1 MYSDTG
7 LRLSFLGFCFHYF
20 KEERMKRSR
29 GGVGSREKEGG
40 KEEETGMTMQT
51 QASTEEST
59 TDSYYTVNIMIKIS
73 YLTLT

>member
-1 MYSDTG
+1 
-7 LRLSFLGFCFHYF
+7 
-20 KEERMKRSR
+20 MKRSR